1 MIYEKGF
8 EIKYLIVVEIRG
20 RARET
25 IRGTML
31 KYLNND
37 TQDYIKYDDD
47 TILTC
52 KYFFNL
58 FMIWMRI

>member
-8 EIKYLIVVEIRG
+8 EIKYLIVVQIRG

-47 TILTC
+47 TRLTC
-52 KYFFNL
+52 IHIF
-58 FMIWMRI
+58 